1 MLALGTVFLLL
12 ASAMGLAYP
21 QAIRVILDRA
31 LGGGRPGDLDRA
43 AAAMAVMFAVQAVA
57 GGLRYYLF
65 TTAGERIVLRLRE
78 RLYRHLMAQEIGFFD
93 GQRTG
98 ELLSRLTADTG
109 VIQNAVSIN
118 ISMALRHGAQ
128 TVGGLALLFWVSP
141 ILAGVMLLAAPAVAG
156 AAVWFGRRI
165 RMLSRMVQ
173 DRLADA
179 NRVAEETLAG
189 IRTVRAFSRE
199 PDERARYA
207 KAVQRA
213 FDATRRRIVSIA
225 WFSGGASLGGYA
237 AIAAVL
243 WFGGRMVV
251 GGQLSA
257 GELTSFI
264 LYTLI
269 VAFSLGSLAD
279 LWTDFMRA
287 SGAADRVFDLLDRPS
302 RIPNEGGRTLRA
314 VRGEVR
320 FESVRFA
327 YPTRP
332 DVTVLRDFSLT
343 LAAGEVVALVGPSG
357 SGKSTVAALLSR
369 FYDPV
374 EGVVRLDGT
383 PLTALDPSWLRS
395 QVGVVS
401 QEPVLFS
408 TSVEQNIRYGRR
420 DASRAEIE
428 AAARAAHAHAFVTGF
443 PEGYATPVGER
454 GVQLSGGQKQRVAIA
469 RAILEN
475 PPVLILDE
483 ATSALDAES
492 EHLVQDAL
500 DHLQEGRTT
509 LVIAHRL
516 STVKRASRVAV
527 LADGQLRQVGTHDAL
542 MGERDG
548 LYRRLV
554 ERQLT
559 GVRSSR

>member
-1 MLALGTVFLLL
+1 MV
-12 ASAMGLAYP
+12 
-21 QAIRVILDRA
+21 
-31 LGGGRPGDLDRA
+31 
-43 AAAMAVMFAVQAVA
+43 
-57 GGLRYYLF
+57 
-65 TTAGERIVLRLRE
+65 
-78 RLYRHLMAQEIGFFD
+78 
-93 GQRTG
+93 
-98 ELLSRLTADTG
+98 
-109 VIQNAVSIN
+109 
-118 ISMALRHGAQ
+118 
-128 TVGGLALLFWVSP
+128 
-141 ILAGVMLLAAPAVAG
+141 LAGPVVAG

-165 RMLSRMVQ
+165 RALSRAVQ

-207 KAVQRA
+207 SAIDKA
-213 FDATRRRIVSIA
+213 FDSTRRRILSIA
-225 WFSGGASLGGYA
+225 WFSSGASLGGYG

-251 GGQLSA
+251 AGELSA

-287 SGAADRVFDLLDRPS
+287 AGAADRVFDLLDRPS
-302 RIPNEGGRTLRA
+302 SIPNEGGRTCDR

-320 FESVRFA
+320 FEGVHFA

-332 DVTVLRDFSLT
+332 DVTVLHDFSLT

-374 EGVVRLDGT
+374 EGVVRLDGI

-395 QVGVVS
+395 QVGVVA

-408 TSVEQNIRYGRR
+408 TTVEQNIRYGRR

-428 AAARAAHAHAFVTGF
+428 AAARAAHADEFVTAF
-443 PEGYATPVGER
+443 PDGYATPVGER

-469 RAILEN
+469 RAILKN

-492 EHLVQDAL
+492 EYLVQDAL
-500 DHLQEGRTT
+500 EHLQEGRTT

-527 LADGQLRQVGTHDAL
+527 LADGRLRQVGTHQTL
-542 MGERDG
+542 MDDRAG

-559 GVRSSR
+559 GT